1 MKSPIPALIVQVIIA
16 ALLFTVSLIS
26 AQATGF
32 LQQRPGTEQQASTD
46 KESTLCRARVVFVH
60 VRTDYM
66 NREALERELLK
77 RREFTEGGMTITRHR
92 EEADWVIE
100 VTRKIFTTRFTI
112 SILSGRGGHVLASD
126 SANSIGGAIEPK
138 LADRFVKQLK
148 KACSE
153 KP

>member
-1 MKSPIPALIVQVIIA
+1 MKRPIPALIVQVIIA

-26 AQATGF
+26 AQATCF
-32 LQQRPGTEQQASTD
+32 RQQRPDAEPRASTD
-46 KESTLCRARVVFVH
+46 KESTLCRARVVLVH

-77 RREFTEGGMTITRHR
+77 RREFTGGGMTITRNR
-92 EEADWVIE
+92 EEAELTIE

-112 SILSGRGGHVLASD
+112 SLLNARTGHVIASD
-126 SANSIGGAIEPK
+126 SANSIGGTIEPK
-138 LADRFVKQLK
+138 LADRFVRQLK